1 MRWSSQL
8 QFAVLISQFP
18 VPRLPL
24 RTQNWELRTRLRT
37 RVLAILLATITLLS
51 AAPNALPSADEKRI
65 SVYSPVA
72 IYSLPVLERAAH
84 EYVGLLELLEP
95 LGRVSS
101 QSGALRWRL
110 RYNAVDAEFVA
121 GRTRAKIRGR
131 DFDLPAPF
139 LIENA
144 RGLVPIGSLGALLP
158 RFLGMAVNFHES
170 ARRLFVGDVAIQT
183 SFRLDASNPARLL
196 LNFTAPVNPTIST
209 EPGKLRMLFKRDP
222 VVSPGSQSI
231 SFDNNVI
238 KQASYSENNGNA
250 ELDVTATE
258 PLMATFSND
267 RRTIIISAVPQT
279 PPMPNSA
286 ESTNAGSSNPGSQN
300 PGQPNNGSPNAVS
313 PNAAS
318 PNTGS
323 PNAGSESLA
332 QSSSATNIA
341 SGDNGAR
348 AGANSNFHRL
358 LAVVDPAHG
367 GYERGAALTETLAEK
382 DVTLGFARLLRH
394 ELEIRGFAVV
404 LLRDGDISLTLDQRA
419 AAANSVRAGVYI
431 SLHADSQGRGARVY
445 TALLPVEGPS
455 NGVFH
460 PWNAAQAPA
469 LPVSRIVSAA
479 ILAEM
484 KQREFP
490 VRASS
495 ASLRPMNNVSMPAVA
510 VELAPGP
517 AGIADLT
524 SANYQQ
530 RVAAAIADA
539 VASVRDRLVVQP

>member
-8 QFAVLISQFP
+8 WSRQLQFAVPISQCR

-37 RVLAILLATITLLS
+37 RALTILLATITLLS

-72 IYSLPVLERAAH
+72 IYSLPVLERAGH

-95 LGRVSS
+95 LGRVRS
-101 QSGALRWRL
+101 QSDAQRWRL
-110 RYNAVDAEFVA
+110 HYNAVDAEFVA

-144 RGLVPIGSLGALLP
+144 RGLVPINSLGALLP

-170 ARRLFVGDVAIQT
+170 ARRLFVGDVAIET
-183 SFRLDASNPARLL
+183 SFRLDATNPPRLL

-209 EPGKLRMLFKRDP
+209 EPGQLRMLFKRDP

-238 KQASYSENNGNA
+238 KQASYTENNGNA
-250 ELDVTATE
+250 ELDVTAIE

-267 RRTIIISAVPQT
+267 RRSIIISAVPQI
-279 PPMPNSA
+279 PPAPNSA
-286 ESTNAGSSNPGSQN
+286 GSPN
-300 PGQPNNGSPNAVS
+300 PGQPNNGSQNNGPQNAVS
-313 PNAAS
+313 PN
-318 PNTGS
+318 TGL
-323 PNAGSESLA
+323 PNAGSESPA
-332 QSSSATNIA
+332 QSSSAAGNIA
-341 SGDNGAR
+341 SGDNGAH
-348 AGANSNFHRL
+348 ANANSNFHRL

-367 GYERGAALTETLAEK
+367 GYERGAALTETLTEK

-404 LLRDGDISLTLDQRA
+404 LLRDGDTSLTLDQRA
-419 AAANSVRAGVYI
+419 VAANAARAGIYI
-431 SLHADSQGRGARVY
+431 TLHADSQGSGARVY
-445 TALLPVEGPS
+445 TALIPVEGPS

-484 KQREFP
+484 KKREFP

-495 ASLRPMNNVSMPAVA
+495 ASLRPLNNVSMPAVA

-517 AGIADLT
+517 GGIGDLT

-530 RVAAAIADA
+530 RIAAAIADA